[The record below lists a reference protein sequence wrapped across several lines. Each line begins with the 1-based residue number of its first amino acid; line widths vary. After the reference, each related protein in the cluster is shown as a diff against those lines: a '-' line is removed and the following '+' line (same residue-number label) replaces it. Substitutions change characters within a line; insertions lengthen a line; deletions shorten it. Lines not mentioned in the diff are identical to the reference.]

1 MKGSCLTSTTRCSY
15 CALLE
20 YRRLAEHTN
29 RAVTL
34 RPKPLASFP
43 HGQDVFIHP
52 PGTPDGEL
60 AQWWTAWLGSTPEF
74 CEC

>member
-1 MKGSCLTSTTRCSY
+1 MKGSCLQSTTPCNY
-15 CALLE
+15 CALRE
-20 YRRLAEHTN
+20 YRRVAEQTD
-29 RAVTL
+29 RAVAL

-52 PGTPDGEL
+52 PGIPDDEL
-60 AQWWTAWLGSTPEF
+60 APWRAGWLGSTPEF